1 MSVLREL
8 DVSQIAQS
16 SNEQFIREVVS
27 KLFWTWY
34 FSNQDRK
41 ITTVKVWFITK
52 TIYVRDIRGVF
63 ELLFGP
69 ADAATA

>member
-1 MSVLREL
+1 MAVLQEL
-8 DVSQIAQS
+8 NVSQLAAA
-16 SNEQFIREVVS
+16 SNEQLIREIVS

-41 ITTVKVWFITK
+41 ITTIRVWFIRR

-69 ADAATA
+69 VDGATT